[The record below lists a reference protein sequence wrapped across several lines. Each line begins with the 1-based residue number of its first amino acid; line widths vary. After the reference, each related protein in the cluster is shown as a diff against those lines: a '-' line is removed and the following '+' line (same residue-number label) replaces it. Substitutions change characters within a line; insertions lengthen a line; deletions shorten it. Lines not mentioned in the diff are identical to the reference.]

1 MQSAM
6 GSIDGEKYPDIDA
19 QTAVEIADILVNTF
33 GGEPSSEEAFA
44 QEVGHKSSDSGAY
57 RGKIADVRR
66 YGILPS
72 RGLSPTDLAKR
83 VANPRDD
90 EEERKAMFE
99 MYKNISLFSKLYNHL
114 GGQTPNG
121 DFWRILTEITTAN
134 PADAREEATEIEKKY
149 REMLRYEPKKDTE
162 GNGSTSTPTNAN
174 NTSANKQQSFS
185 IPESENGIFVQIDGD
200 QLQLNS
206 VSETNL
212 EMARMF
218 IESKKQELS
227 TKEGSENGSGES
239 NEGQQMKFGQ

>member
-1 MQSAM
+1 M

-19 QTAVEIADILVNTF
+19 QAAVEIADLLVNTF

-72 RGLSPTDLAKR
+72 RGLSPTDLAHR
-83 VANPRDD
+83 VANPRND

-99 MYKNISLFSKLYNHL
+99 MYRNISLFSKLYNHL
-114 GGQTPNG
+114 DGQTPNG

-149 REMLRYEPKKDTE
+149 REMLRYEPKNDTDE
-162 GNGSTSTPTNAN
+162 SDSTYTSSNAEN
-174 NTSANKQQSFS
+174 PSAAKQQSAT
-185 IPESENGIFVQIDGD
+185 IPENGIFVQIDGD

-218 IESKKQELS
+218 IQSKKQELS
-227 TKEGSENGSGES
+227 AGENSENKSGKS
-239 NEGQQMKFGQ
+239 NGGEQMKFGQ

>member
-1 MQSAM
+1 M
-6 GSIDGEKYPDIDA
+6 GSIDGEKFPDIDA

-72 RGLSPTDLAKR
+72 RGLNPTDLAHC
-83 VANPRDD
+83 VANPRNQ

-99 MYKNISLFSKLYNHL
+99 MYKNISLFAKLYNHL
-114 GGQTPNG
+114 DGQTPTG

-134 PADAREEATEIEKKY
+134 PADARDVATEIEKKY
-149 REMLRYEPKKDTE
+149 REMLRYEPNDDTE
-162 GNGSTSTPTNAN
+162 ERSSPSKDANASSGEN
-174 NTSANKQQSFS
+174 QQSPS
-185 IPESENGIFVQIDGD
+185 LSGVDDGIFVQIDGD

-206 VSETNL
+206 LSETNL

-227 TKEGSENGSGES
+227 S
-239 NEGQQMKFGQ
+239 NTGAGNPVEDSDGQEQMKFGE